1 MPNPPAPQRA
11 RRAAVWLAA
20 LALATVADA
29 ALRQPPAPP
38 AEVSADVLRATLENG
53 LRVVIVRNTLAPVV
67 ATSVNYLV
75 GSDEAPKGF
84 PGTAHAQEHMMFRGS
99 PGLTAD
105 QLADIGSVVGGDFN
119 ANTRE
124 DLTQYLFTV
133 PAEDLDV
140 ALHIEAL
147 RMRAVLNTPAEWNEE
162 RGAIEQEVAQDLS
175 EPSYVLFAKLRAR
188 MFAGTPYEHD
198 ALGTRPSFQKTTA
211 QMLKSFHDTWYAPNN
226 AILVIAG
233 DVEPR
238 ATLTLVQQ
246 LFADIPAKKLPPKP
260 AVHLSAV
267 KPTSFSVDTDRPSGT
282 LMIAMRTPGPRDA
295 DFAALEVLADVLSNK
310 RFELYGLVPQGRALS
325 AEFAL
330 DPLPQAGLAYAV
342 VSFTG
347 GADPKTLE
355 AEVRSILSRVART
368 GVPAELVSAAKL
380 QERSAAQFQRNSIPE
395 LAAVWS
401 DALALYGLTSPDDDL
416 ARIEQVSVADVNR
429 VARQYLDLDH
439 AVTGVMQP
447 RGSGPP
453 VASRGGFG
461 GREAISLGEA
471 HPTALPAWA
480 SKALERLQ
488 VPASTLHPIVSTLP
502 NGLTLIVQTADVSD
516 TVSVFG
522 HIRNRPE
529 TEENPGE
536 EGVAQVLDRLLTYGS
551 EHLDRVA
558 FQQALDDIGAR
569 EHAGTDFAVQA
580 LAEHFDRATELLADN
595 ELHPALPAQALEV
608 IRGQVA
614 LGVAAR
620 NASPGFLTQRSL
632 RTALYPAGDPSL
644 RMSTPETVR
653 ALTPAAVRGYYQRV
667 FRPDLTTIVVIGKV
681 DPQAARA
688 VIGRYF
694 GNWSASGPKP
704 AIDLPAVP
712 PNRAG
717 TVFVP
722 DASRVQDRVVLAQNI
737 ALTRS
742 DPDYYPL
749 ALGNAVLG
757 GSFYSTRLSVD
768 LRKKAGLVYSVE
780 SVLQSGRTRS
790 IYLVE
795 YASDPQNVTR
805 AANMVAREITNM
817 QSTPA
822 AADELTRVK
831 ACLLRQLPLSE
842 AGLDEIARALLGR
855 SDLGLPLDEP
865 TRAAERYIALDAAA
879 VQEAF
884 RKWLRPEDLVR
895 VSMGPPTP

>member
-1 MPNPPAPQRA
+1 MPKQPAAHRA
-11 RRAAVWLAA
+11 PRAAVWLAA
-20 LALATVADA
+20 LSLAAVADA
-29 ALRQPPAPP
+29 AAPQPPAPP
-38 AEVSADVLRATLENG
+38 AESPGGVLRATLANG

-75 GSDEAPKGF
+75 GSDEAPVGF

-147 RMRAVLNTPAEWNEE
+147 RMRAVLDTAAEWNEE

-175 EPSYVLFAKLRAR
+175 EPSYLLFSKLRTR

-198 ALGTRPSFQKTTA
+198 ALGTRPSFEKTTA
-211 QMLKSFHDTWYAPNN
+211 HMLKSFHDTWYAPNN

-233 DVEPR
+233 DVEPG

-260 AVHLSAV
+260 AVRLRPVQPA
-267 KPTSFSVDTDRPSGT
+267 SFSVDTDRPSGT
-282 LMIAMRTPGPRDA
+282 LMIALRTPGPRDA
-295 DFAALEVLADVLSNK
+295 DFAALEVLADVLSSK

-330 DPLPQAGLAYAV
+330 DPLPAAGLAYAAL
-342 VSFTG
+342 SFTSG
-347 GADPKTLE
+347 EDPKALE
-355 AEVRSILSRVART
+355 AEVRAILARVAHE
-368 GVPAELVSAAKL
+368 GVPAELVAAAKL

-401 DALALYGLTSPDDDL
+401 DALALYGLSSPDEDL
-416 ARIEQVSVADVNR
+416 ARIEQVTVADVNR

-461 GREAISLGEA
+461 GRESISLGEA

-480 SKALERLQ
+480 NKALQRLE
-488 VPASTLHPIVSTLP
+488 VPVSTLHPIVSTMP

-536 EGVAQVLDRLLTYGS
+536 EGVAQVLERLLTYGS
-551 EHLDRVA
+551 ERLDRVA

-569 EHAGTDFAVQA
+569 EHAGTDFAAQMLTEQFERGV
-580 LAEHFDRATELLADN
+580 ELLSDN
-595 ELHPALPAQALEV
+595 ELHPALPEKALEV

-632 RTALYPAGDPSL
+632 RAALYPPGDPSL
-644 RMSTPETVR
+644 RMSTPDTVR
-653 ALTPAAVRGYYQRV
+653 ALTPAAVRAYYTRV

-681 DPQAARA
+681 DPQAVHA

-694 GNWSASGPKP
+694 GNWSVSGPKP
-704 AIDLPAVP
+704 QIDLPPVP
-712 PNRAG
+712 ANGPG
-717 TVFVP
+717 TVVVP
-722 DASRVQDRVVLAQNI
+722 DASRVQDRVVLAQNLS
-737 ALTRS
+737 LTRS

-790 IYLVE
+790 VYLVE
-795 YASDPQNVTR
+795 YASDPQNVAR
-805 AANMVAREITNM
+805 AASMVAREITNM
-817 QSTPA
+817 QSAPA
-822 AADELTRVK
+822 GADELTRVK
-831 ACLLRQLPLSE
+831 ACLLRQMPLSE
-842 AGLDEIARALLGR
+842 AGLDEIARALLAR
-855 SDLGLPLDEP
+855 TDLGLPLDEP
-865 TRAAERYIALDAAA
+865 RHAAERYIALDAAA

-895 VSMGPPTP
+895 VSTGPPPP